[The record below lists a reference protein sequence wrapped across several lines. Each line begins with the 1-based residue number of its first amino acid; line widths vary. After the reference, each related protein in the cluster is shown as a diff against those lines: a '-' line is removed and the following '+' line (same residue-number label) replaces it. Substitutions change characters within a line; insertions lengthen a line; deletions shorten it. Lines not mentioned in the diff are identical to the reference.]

1 MTSHGGGGSGVP
13 RGGSRGVVRTELG
26 GVSRGGGS
34 NHCRLPP
41 KALASR
47 FYPIRPM
54 YNFVCVW
61 GGGGGGPGNLE
72 TPLATPLGRGGGCRG
87 EAWAQAL
94 EVAPAQLV

>member
-1 MTSHGGGGSGVP
+1 MGGGSGVP
-13 RGGSRGVVRTELG
+13 RGGGSRGVGRTELG

-54 YNFVCVW
+54 YNFVCVC
-61 GGGGGGPGNLE
+61 GGGGSGQPGNPPGY
-72 TPLATPLGRGGGCRG
+72 TLGKGGGGAGGRHGRKPWRWRPPSLYRG
-87 EAWAQAL
+87 
-94 EVAPAQLV
+94 